1 MKWDWFG
8 LYLRGMAMGAA
19 DLVPGVSGGT
29 IALITGIYDRL
40 IDAISSVGWQAVKY
54 LLSGE
59 IKNAWIHIDGGFLLT
74 VGAGILSAVV
84 ALASLLS
91 WLMLHYPLPLWSLF
105 CGLVLAS
112 SLYLFLDSRS
122 AWSLRD
128 YGFWVA
134 GIGVALVIGIMQA
147 TQLPVSYGTVFLA
160 GAIAISAMLLPGIS
174 GSFLLLLMGMYQP
187 VIEAIVSA
195 DIATLAV
202 FVAGCLVGLIGF
214 SRLLKTLMRTAGRAT
229 MAVLYGF
236 LLGSMIT
243 LWPWQRTVSSVVD
256 RHGELRIVQS
266 LPVSPAHYADTVGD
280 PLLLL
285 CAIAFISG
293 LIAVWF
299 LSSHARSGQ

>member
-1 MKWDWFG
+1 
-8 LYLRGMAMGAA
+8 
-19 DLVPGVSGGT
+19 
-29 IALITGIYDRL
+29 
-40 IDAISSVGWQAVKY
+40 
-54 LLSGE
+54 
-59 IKNAWIHIDGGFLLT
+59 
-74 VGAGILSAVV
+74 
-84 ALASLLS
+84 
-91 WLMLHYPLPLWSLF
+91 
-105 CGLVLAS
+105 
-112 SLYLFLDSRS
+112 
-122 AWSLRD
+122 
-128 YGFWVA
+128 
-134 GIGVALVIGIMQA
+134 MQA

>member
-1 MKWDWFG
+1 MKWGWFG

-59 IKNAWIHIDGGFLLT
+59 IKNAWMHIDGGFLLT

-112 SLYLFLDSRS
+112 SLYLFLDSCS
-122 AWSLRD
+122 TWSLRD
-128 YGFWVA
+128 YGLWVA

-236 LLGSMIT
+236 LLGSMAT
-243 LWPWQRTVSSVVD
+243 LWPWQRTVSTVVD

-293 LIAVWF
+293 LIAVRF